1 MNQIKKIKIHNKL
14 LLFISLVLFFL
25 AGYYIIDEISKK
37 NHELIKLNISINSVE
52 LYLCLLLLI
61 ILQFFN
67 WFLEAVKFRILY
79 LPYESIS
86 LKKAIYSVYIGNFTS
101 FFTPDRM
108 GSFIGRFLYLKNSS
122 KLMITAVT
130 AIGNLAQLI
139 ITILFMLI
147 GSALYIMIDNQL
159 VEFSNEIIISIFMAY
174 FILFISLVIIYLNP
188 SIVLQFMTR
197 WKTMK
202 TYILRLQSL
211 DKLSTKTKTYVLL
224 LSMLRYMIFY
234 LQFYIVTIGFD
245 LNISAVE
252 LLVFIGLL
260 YGIIT
265 FIPSPFMG
273 NLGTREALSIYL
285 ASGVIGLYAPLISF
299 IIWLVNVA
307 LSTLI
312 GGALYSVLIKKEAT

>member
-52 LYLCLLLLI
+52 FYLCLLLLI

-108 GSFIGRFLYLKNSS
+108 GSFIG
-122 KLMITAVT
+122 
-130 AIGNLAQLI
+130 NLAQLI

-147 GSALYIMIDNQL
+147 GSDLYIMIDNQL